1 MNNPKKPKALLLIIP
16 TLIILFNILI
26 ILRPSEIIGAAKEGL
41 LLWYTANV
49 PSLLPFMITVNILM
63 GLKAVEFFGILFEP
77 FMAPLFNVNGNGSF
91 PFIAG
96 MTSGYPMGAKITSKL
111 RQENLVSRVEAQRLL
126 SFANNSGPLFIL
138 GAVGVGMFK
147 NASVGYFLMLIH
159 YLAAIINGLMFKY
172 YGKEKAKSVRRGRG
186 MLLNDALEK
195 MRVERIRDGRSFT
208 LILSES
214 LMDSMTSIVN
224 IGGYIMLFFVVV
236 KALEIVN
243 IISVFESLLYP
254 IIKMLHISPEM
265 FNGLFYGI
273 FEITGGAG
281 KLSVLPLSRPVV
293 LLTGFILSFGGFSIH
308 AQSSNFISKT
318 DISIPI
324 YLLSKLS
331 HGLLTALL
339 GYILYPFFSF
349 QNTSEVFA
357 YYGLDPL
364 RELIGSVI
372 ICLISLFAMFMTY
385 LIIIAISKVSEYRK
399 KRNRMNGFPKKS
411 NQN

>member
-1 MNNPKKPKALLLIIP
+1 MNNPKKSKALLLIIP
-16 TLIILFNILI
+16 ILIILFNILI
-26 ILRPSEIIGAAKEGL
+26 ILRPAEIIGAAKEGL

-63 GLKAVEFFGILFEP
+63 GLKAVEFFGVIFEP

-96 MTSGYPMGAKITSKL
+96 MTSGYPMGAKVTSRL
-111 RQENLVSRVEAQRLL
+111 RQENLISKTEAQRLL
-126 SFANNSGPLFIL
+126 AFSNNSGPLFIL

-147 NASVGYFLMLIH
+147 NPSVGYFFMLIH
-159 YLAAIINGLMFKY
+159 YLGAILNGLIFKY
-172 YGKEKAKSVRRGRG
+172 YKKEKVKSVSRVKGT
-186 MLLNDALEK
+186 LFSDALEK
-195 MRVERIRDGRSFT
+195 MRIERIRDGRSFT
-208 LILSES
+208 MILSES
-214 LMDSMTSIVN
+214 LMDSMTAIVN

-243 IISVFESLLYP
+243 IISIFESLLYP
-254 IIKMLHISPEM
+254 LIKILNISPEM
-265 FNGLFYGI
+265 FKGLFYGI

-281 KLSVLPLSRPVV
+281 KLSALPLSRPVI
-293 LLTGFILSFGGFSIH
+293 LLAGFILSFGGFSIH

-318 DISIPI
+318 DISMAI
-324 YLLSKLS
+324 YILSKIS
-331 HGLLTALL
+331 HGLITALL

-349 QNTSEVFA
+349 QTTAEVFG

-372 ICLISLFAMFMTY
+372 ICIISLFAMFMTY
-385 LIIIAISKVSEYRK
+385 FIIAAVSKFSEYRK
-399 KRNRMNGFPKKS
+399 KRNRLNGFPKYKKE
-411 NQN
+411 